1 MSRGPVDQ
9 GRMTVNQVLAYERKA
24 PAFVMELGVERN
36 VKLDRLRTTED
47 NVRFGPV
54 LLGTLAD
61 AVTE

>member
-1 MSRGPVDQ
+1 
-9 GRMTVNQVLAYERKA
+9 
-24 PAFVMELGVERN
+24 MELDVERN